1 MGLLRH
7 FNLSGVNAE
16 CFVETGLENG
26 NGIDHALTYPQ
37 FKELHSVEINEK
49 FYNFGKGK
57 YQHVERIKLWL
68 GPSADRLAE
77 VVESISDLESCFFW
91 LDAHLPSD
99 PGSRFLYKR
108 DTDEIE
114 FPLER
119 EIQII
124 TQNRDITKDY
134 FLIDDLRIYVDGP
147 FQYPGTSWPHH
158 KNYPGFFP
166 HPEGIKFA
174 EDAFGATHDLEQIYD
189 HEGYLFI
196 SPKK

>member
-77 VVESISDLESCFFW
+77 VIESISHFESCFFW
-91 LDAHLPSD
+91 LDAHLPSV
-99 PGSRFLYKR
+99 PGSRFLYER

-119 EIQII
+119 EIEII

-134 FLIDDLRIYVDGP
+134 FLIDDFRYCR
-147 FQYPGTSWPHH
+147 
-158 KNYPGFFP
+158 
-166 HPEGIKFA
+166 
-174 EDAFGATHDLEQIYD
+174 
-189 HEGYLFI
+189 
-196 SPKK
+196 